1 MRLTKYKQ
9 HRHKMARRHARS
21 RRLTDSK
28 PLKTGGRL
36 HVHKGRV
43 HIGAGFEG
51 KLFGAVGD
59 IMDLFGSMGDNRRA
73 LTVAPV
79 YR

>member
-9 HRHKMARRHARS
+9 HRQKMAKIHARS

-36 HVHKGRV
+36 HVHNGRV
-43 HIGAGFEG
+43 HTGAGFEG
-51 KLFGAVGD
+51 KMFGAVTD
-59 IMDLFGSMGDNRRA
+59 VMDLLGNMGDKTRGEF
-73 LTVAPV
+73 LS
-79 YR
+79 

>member
-9 HRHKMARRHARS
+9 HRHKLAKRHARS
-21 RRLTDSK
+21 KRITDSK

-51 KLFGAVGD
+51 KVLGVVGD
-59 IMDLFGSMGDNRRA
+59 MMDLFGSMGDKTRG
-73 LTVAPV
+73 VAMQV

>member
-9 HRHKMARRHARS
+9 HRHKLAKRHARS
-21 RRLTDSK
+21 KRITDSK

-36 HVHKGRV
+36 HVHNGRV

-51 KLFGAVGD
+51 KVLGVVGD
-59 IMDLFGSMGDNRRA
+59 MMDLFGSMGDKTRG
-73 LTVAPV
+73 VAMQV